1 MAHVAAWKKDM
12 VSELVQDMREY
23 PVVAVVDMA
32 GIPGQQVQSMRAG
45 LRAHAKL
52 KMTKNNLMLLAIEEA
67 AKEKPEI
74 IGLKDSIHGQCA
86 IVTTDIDPFKLF
98 KKLEA
103 TMTPAPAKEGQLAPF
118 DIVVPKG
125 PTPFGPGPIIGELQK
140 IGLPAAIEAGKIV
153 VKKDTTLVKEGE
165 PIPGP
170 VAAMLPKLEI
180 LPMVVG
186 MDLRAA
192 YEDGVIYSKDVLDI
206 PEDYYSTMFAT
217 AAYNALALGVSI
229 AFPTKETIVPLIAKA
244 FRFPTK
250 ETIVPLI
257 AKAFRETMN
266 LSVEAAIPTKEN
278 IDILL
283 AKADAQMLALASASG
298 YTSDEIAARLSSA
311 AAAATVAAPAA
322 EAAPAQETV
331 EEEEE
336 EVSEEE
342 AAAGLSALFG

>member
-12 VSELVQDMREY
+12 VNELVQDMREA

-32 GIPGQQVQSMRAG
+32 NIPGQQIQSMRAG

-52 KMTKNNLMLLAIEEA
+52 KMTKNNLMLLAIEET
-67 AKEKPEI
+67 AKDKPGLEA
-74 IGLKDSIHGQCA
+74 LKDAVHGQCA
-86 IVTTDIDPFKLF
+86 IVTTDINPFKLY

-103 TMTPAPAKEGQLAPF
+103 TMTAAPAKAGQLAPY

-140 IGLPAAIEAGKIV
+140 IGLPAAIEAGKIA
-153 VKKDTTLVKEGE
+153 VKKDTTLVKAGE

-186 MDLRAA
+186 LDVRSV
-192 YEDGVIYSKDVLDI
+192 YEDGVVYGKDVLAVPD
-206 PEDYYSTMFAT
+206 DYYATMFAT
-217 AAYNALALGVSI
+217 AAHNALALGVEI
-229 AFPTKETIVPLIAKA
+229 AFPTKVTIPMLIAKA
-244 FRFPTK
+244 FRQT
-250 ETIVPLI
+250 L
-257 AKAFRETMN
+257 N
-266 LSVEAAIPTKEN
+266 LSVEAAIPTTEN
-278 IDILL
+278 IDILIS
-283 AKADAQMLALASASG
+283 KANTQMLSVASACG
-298 YTSDEIAARLSSA
+298 YTSDAIAAALNSA
-311 AAAATVAAPAA
+311 AAAAPVAAAPAA
-322 EAAPAQETV
+322 AAAAPV

>member
-1 MAHVAAWKKDM
+1 MAHVATWKKEI
-12 VSELVQDMREY
+12 VEELVQDMREY
-23 PVVAVVDMA
+23 PVVAVVDMH

-52 KMTKNNLMLLAIEEA
+52 KMTKNKLITLAIEEV

-74 IGLKDSIHGQCA
+74 IGLKDAVYGQCA
-86 IVTTDIDPFKLF
+86 LVTTDIDPFKLF
-98 KKLEA
+98 KRLEA
-103 TMTPAPAKEGQLAPF
+103 TKTAAPAKEGQLAPY

-140 IGLPAAIEAGKIV
+140 IGLPAAIDAGKIV

-180 LPMVVG
+180 LPMIVG

-192 YEDGVIYSKDVLDI
+192 YEGGVIYTREVLDI
-206 PEDYYSTMFAT
+206 PEDYYATMFAT
-217 AAYNALALGVSI
+217 AAHNALALGVSI
-229 AFPTKETIVPLIAKA
+229 AFPTKETIVPLITKA
-244 FRFPTK
+244 YR
-250 ETIVPLI
+250 E
-257 AKAFRETMN
+257 AFN

-278 IDILL
+278 IDTLL
-283 AKADAQMLALASASG
+283 SKADAQMLALASATG

-311 AAAATVAAPAA
+311 AAAAPVSAAP
-322 EAAPAQETV
+322 EEAPAEEKV

>member
-1 MAHVAAWKKDM
+1 MAHVATWKKDL
-12 VSELVQDMREY
+12 VEELVQDMREY
-23 PVVAVVDMA
+23 PVIAVVDMH
-32 GIPGQQVQSMRAG
+32 GIPGQQIQSMRAG

-52 KMTKNNLMLLAIEEA
+52 KMTKNKLMLLAIEEA
-67 AKEKPEI
+67 PQEKPERL
-74 IGLKDSIHGQCA
+74 GLKDAVHGQCA
-86 IVTTDIDPFKLF
+86 IVTTDIDPFKLY

-140 IGLPAAIEAGKIV
+140 IGLPAAIDAGKIV
-153 VKKDTTLVKEGE
+153 IKKDTTLVKEGE
-165 PIPGP
+165 PISGP

-186 MDLRAA
+186 MELRCA
-192 YEDGVIYSKDVLDI
+192 YEDGVIYGKDVLDI

-217 AAYNALALGVSI
+217 AAHNALALGVSI

-244 FRFPTK
+244 FR
-250 ETIVPLI
+250 ES
-257 AKAFRETMN
+257 MG
-266 LSVEAAIPTKEN
+266 LSIEAAIPTKEN
-278 IDILL
+278 IDRLL
-283 AKADAQMLALASASG
+283 AKADAQMLALASATG

-311 AAAATVAAPAA
+311 AAAAPSAPAAAAAPA
-322 EAAPAQETV
+322 EEKV

>member
-23 PVVAVVDMA
+23 PVVAVVDME
-32 GIPGQQVQSMRAG
+32 GIPGQQIQSMRAG
-45 LRAHAKL
+45 LRSHAKL
-52 KMTKNNLMLLAIEEA
+52 KMTKDKLILLAIEEI
-67 AKEKPEI
+67 AKEKPGI
-74 IGLKDSIHGQCA
+74 ADLKEAVHGQCA
-86 IVTTDIDPFKLF
+86 VVTTDIDSFKLF

-103 TMTPAPAKEGQLAPF
+103 TKTAAPAKEGQLAPY

-140 IGLPAAIEAGKIV
+140 IGIPAAIEAGKIA
-153 VKKDTTLVKEGE
+153 VKKDTTLVKAGE

-180 LPMVVG
+180 LPMEVG

-192 YEDGVIYSKDVLDI
+192 YEGGVIYKRDVLDI

-217 AAYNALALGVSI
+217 AAHDALALGVSI
-229 AFPTKETIVPLIAKA
+229 AFPTKD
-244 FRFPTK
+244 
-250 ETIVPLI
+250 TIVPLI
-257 AKAFRETMN
+257 AKAFRETMG
-266 LSVEAAIPTKEN
+266 LSIAAAIPTKEN
-278 IDILL
+278 IDKLL
-283 AKADAQMLALASASG
+283 AKADAQMLALASAAG
-298 YTSDEIAARLSSA
+298 YTNDSIAARLSSA
-311 AAAATVAAPAA
+311 AAATAAAPAV
-322 EAAPAQETV
+322 EASAPAAAV
-331 EEEEE
+331 EDEEE

>member
-244 FRFPTK
+244 FR
-250 ETIVPLI
+250 
-257 AKAFRETMN
+257 
-266 LSVEAAIPTKEN
+266 SVEAAIPTKEN

>member
-23 PVVAVVDMA
+23 PVIAIVDMA
-32 GIPGQQVQSMRAG
+32 GIPGQQIQSMRAG
-45 LRAHAKL
+45 LRSHAKL
-52 KMTKNNLMLLAIEEA
+52 KMTKDKLMLLALDEIV
-67 AKEKPEI
+67 KEKP
-74 IGLKDSIHGQCA
+74 GVAPLKEAVHGQCA

-103 TMTPAPAKEGQLAPF
+103 TKTAAPAKEGQIAPY
-118 DIVVPKG
+118 DIVVHKG

-140 IGLPAAIEAGKIV
+140 IGIPAAIEAGKIA
-153 VKKDTTLVKEGE
+153 VKKDTTLVKAGE

-180 LPMVVG
+180 LPMIVG

-192 YEDGVIYSKDVLDI
+192 YEDGVIYKRDVLDI
-206 PEDYYSTMFAT
+206 PDDYYPTMFAT
-217 AAYNALALGVSI
+217 AAHDALALGVSI
-229 AFPTKETIVPLIAKA
+229 AFPTKDTIVPLM
-244 FRFPTK
+244 
-250 ETIVPLI
+250 
-257 AKAFRETMN
+257 AKAFRETMG
-266 LSVEAAIPTKEN
+266 LSLAAAIPTKEN
-278 IDILL
+278 IDMLL
-283 AKADAQMLALASASG
+283 AKADAQMLSVAAACG
-298 YTSDEIAARLSSA
+298 YTNDSIAARLSSA
-311 AAAATVAAPAA
+311 AAASVAPVESAPAKT
-322 EAAPAQETV
+322 ESV

>member
-1 MAHVAAWKKDM
+1 MAHVATWKKDL
-12 VSELVQDMREY
+12 VEELVQDMREY
-23 PVVAVVDMA
+23 PVVAVVDMH

-52 KMTKNNLMLLAIEEA
+52 KMTKNKLMRLAIEEV
-67 AKEKPEI
+67 AKDKPEI
-74 IGLKDSIHGQCA
+74 AGLKDSVHGQCA
-86 IVTTDIDPFKLF
+86 LVMTDIDPFKLF

-103 TMTPAPAKEGQLAPF
+103 TKTAAPAKEGQLAPY

-140 IGLPAAIEAGKIV
+140 IGLPAAIDAGKIV

-192 YEDGVIYSKDVLDI
+192 YEGGVIYGREVLDI
-206 PEDYYSTMFAT
+206 PDDYYATMFAT
-217 AAYNALALGVSI
+217 AAHNALALGVSI

-244 FRFPTK
+244 Y
-250 ETIVPLI
+250 
-257 AKAFRETMN
+257 RETFG

-278 IDILL
+278 IDTLL
-283 AKADAQMLALASASG
+283 AKADAQMLSLASATG
-298 YTSDEIAARLSSA
+298 YTSDDIAARLSSA
-311 AAAATVAAPAA
+311 AAAAPAAAAPS
-322 EAAPAQETV
+322 EAPVEEKV

>member
-1 MAHVAAWKKDM
+1 M

-23 PVVAVVDMA
+23 PVVAVVDME

-192 YEDGVIYSKDVLDI
+192 YEDGVIYS
-206 PEDYYSTMFAT
+206 AT

-229 AFPTKETIVPLIAKA
+229 A
-244 FRFPTK
+244 FPTK

-298 YTSDEIAARLSSA
+298 YTSDEISARLSSA

>member
-1 MAHVAAWKKDM
+1 MAHVAAWKKDL
-12 VSELVQDMREY
+12 VNELVQDMIQA

-45 LRAHAKL
+45 IRADAKL

-67 AKEKPEI
+67 AKEKPGLEA
-74 IGLKDSIHGQCA
+74 LKDSIHGQCA
-86 IVTTDIDPFKLF
+86 IVTTEVGPFKLF

-153 VKKDTTLVKEGE
+153 VKKDTTLVKTGE
-165 PIPGP
+165 PISGP
-170 VAAMLPKLEI
+170 IAAMLPKLEI
-180 LPMVVG
+180 LPMIVG
-186 MDLRAA
+186 LDLRVA
-192 YEDGVIYSKDVLDI
+192 YEDGVVYSKSVLDI

-217 AAYNALALGVSI
+217 AAQNALALGVSI
-229 AFPTKETIVPLIAKA
+229 AFPTE
-244 FRFPTK
+244 

-257 AKAFRETMN
+257 AKAFRETLG
-266 LSVEAAIPTKEN
+266 LSIAAAIPTKEN
-278 IDILL
+278 IDMLL
-283 AKADAQMLALASASG
+283 AKADAQMLSVAAACG
-298 YTSDEIAARLSSA
+298 YTNDSIAARLNSA
-311 AAAATVAAPAA
+311 AAAAAAPV
-322 EAAPAQETV
+322 EAAPAVVESV